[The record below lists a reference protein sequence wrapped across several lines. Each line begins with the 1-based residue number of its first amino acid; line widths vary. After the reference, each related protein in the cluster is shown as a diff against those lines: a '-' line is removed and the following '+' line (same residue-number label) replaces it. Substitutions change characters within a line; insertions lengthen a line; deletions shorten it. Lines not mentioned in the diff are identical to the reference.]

1 MVEDLSGDALLVNL
15 KRIEYEN
22 RSLPSLGGIPLLR
35 RIGRGAMGAVYY
47 GVHPRLQNEVA
58 VKVLPAALAQADPDL
73 SKRLFREAQLA
84 ARIRS
89 ENLIS
94 VLDVNEE
101 NGIFYLIMEYVA
113 GISAGDYLRARRKQG
128 LHFVPEAEALEI
140 CIAATQGLAAA
151 HLAGVIHRDIK
162 PDNIMVPYRRDLPL
176 AEAKDR
182 LLIQVQFAKLADLGL
197 AHLDEL
203 DSSLTATCIAM
214 GTPGYLA
221 PEQALDARNARKPA
235 DVFSMAA
242 TLYNLLAGQAPFTG
256 ETPLNIIIAAM
267 QSKHKPVREVNPGV
281 SEITAALLD
290 KCLEKAPERRI
301 PDGSALLRELCACR
315 QGNGSHAEP
324 PGSAPSRVAPPAPAA
339 AVEPMPTRP
348 RLPSAQAPGS
358 QIDVPTLI
366 KAAPVPALAEQKTEL
381 LPPPSF
387 PKGASEPAALKTAIL
402 PPLFPEP
409 PAEAAVAAPEIRNAL
424 AAPPPSP
431 LPAPSVPPQAF
442 ADAPGEAPEAVEPA
456 PPPKPPRPRH
466 QPVPAAHRET
476 LLELV
481 RTILEK
487 GKGELPAVQRFV
499 GEVSTALMSDKTSG
513 QKLAQLILK
522 DATLTQSLLKT
533 VNSLYYNPARQIET
547 VSHAVLVLGVNT
559 IAQLATCLTFLEQF
573 KGREDLDDLRDS
585 ILRIMMSGKFACELA
600 GHDPHTGLET
610 AFIAGMMHNLGELL
624 VAFHLSESYAKIK
637 ALFTHGNQ
645 TRPLASHR
653 VLGATFHEIGR
664 EVAVQWNLAPV
675 ISDAM
680 REFDPSQPPARNN
693 RGQRLHALV
702 SCAGELSESAE
713 LGAPEDRAQ
722 HIHEVLSKY
731 EDFIKLSEKQRN
743 QLKSFAETS
752 LTEAACVVHVA
763 GVRARRKQLAG
774 PGAPSSSARIAI
786 PVPPENAK
794 RLQESLDLV
803 ARSLKDNF
811 NLSEFLNLAVKG
823 LFEGLKLDHIVLL
836 LTTPNRDELRA
847 RLGFGPRKNEFMAG
861 FQMPLDAAAGVL
873 GDVLVRNRE
882 LVVPDIQK
890 AGDVPAPFK
899 ALAGQGRFVMLPIMP
914 LDKAI
919 GALYAQRRSDDPAPL
934 EFDLTQMRLF
944 RDKIATAIRKSTGS

>member
-113 GISAGDYLRARRKQG
+113 GISAGDYLRARRKLG
-128 LHFVPEAEALEI
+128 HECVPEAEALEI

-162 PDNIMVPYRRDLPL
+162 PDNIMVPYRRDLPV
-176 AEAKDR
+176 AEARDK

-221 PEQALDARNARKPA
+221 PEQAIDARNARKPA

-242 TLYNLLAGQAPFTG
+242 TLYNLLAGQPPFTG

-267 QSKHKPVREVNPGV
+267 QSKHKPVRAVNPAV
-281 SEITAALLD
+281 SEKTAALLD
-290 KCLEKAPERRI
+290 QCLEKAPERRV
-301 PDGSALLRELCACR
+301 PDGGALLRELCACR
-315 QGNGSHAEP
+315 QANGGSFAPPRSASSRLVPAEP
-324 PGSAPSRVAPPAPAA
+324 PAKAEPAPT
-339 AVEPMPTRP
+339 MPRI
-348 RLPSAQAPGS
+348 APGS

-366 KAAPVPALAEQKTEL
+366 KAAPAVVAQQKTEI

-387 PKGASEPAALKTAIL
+387 AKGAAEPAALKTAIL
-402 PPLFPEP
+402 PPVLPEP
-409 PAEAAVAAPEIRNAL
+409 PSVAAPPSAPAL
-424 AAPPPSP
+424 PEAPK
-431 LPAPSVPPQAF
+431 PSVPQAP
-442 ADAPGEAPEAVEPA
+442 AAPDARTGPNEPVEAPEAAEPA
-456 PPPKPPRPRH
+456 PPPPRPAQRPKH

-476 LLELV
+476 LLEVV
-481 RTILEK
+481 RAILEK
-487 GKGELPAVQRFV
+487 GRGELPAVQRFV

-573 KGREDLDDLRDS
+573 KGREDLDDLRES

-600 GHDPHTGLET
+600 GLDPNTDLET

-637 ALFTHGNQ
+637 ALFVHGQ
-645 TRPLASHR
+645 HTRPMASHM

-664 EVAVQWNLAPV
+664 EVVVQWNLAPV
-675 ISDAM
+675 ISEAM
-680 REFDPSQPPARNN
+680 REFDPAQPPARNN

-702 SCAGELSESAE
+702 NCAGELSETAG
-713 LGAPEDRAQ
+713 LNTPEDRAQ

-743 QLKSFAETS
+743 QLKTFAETS
-752 LTEAACVVHVA
+752 LTESACVVHVA

-774 PGAPSSSARIAI
+774 PGAPPSSAGIAI

-803 ARSLKDNF
+803 AQSLKDNF

-861 FQMPLDAAAGVL
+861 FQMPLDASAGVL
-873 GDVLVRNRE
+873 GDVIVRNRE

-899 ALAGQGRFVMLPIMP
+899 ALAGQGRFVMLPVMP